1 MTKKNLNSIEKDS
14 NCNDILSLN
23 PRFVASQV
31 SYAPV
36 PENEI
41 WRISFIEELLKV
53 RSNELHLD
61 GFSKKE
67 IGAMIS
73 LIATS

>member
-14 NCNDILSLN
+14 NCFDVLSLN

-31 SYAPV
+31 KYAPV

-41 WRISFIEELLKV
+41 WRINFIEELLKL
-53 RSNELHLD
+53 RSNELSLD
-61 GFSKKE
+61 GFTKNE
-67 IGAMIS
+67 IEDMI
-73 LIATS
+73 LFIATS